1 MRKFYLFC
9 STLVALMLLAFTTEA
24 TAQEKPILTFACV
37 SDLHAQQDFITDPNN
52 IRIRESATKT
62 LSKIKAEENVDLIVL
77 GGDYTSNN
85 TIPQSSW
92 QITKDLLIEA
102 SRGAFNGTKTP
113 VIYVNGNHE
122 YEVANYDAI
131 PKPYNAG
138 DYYDVPMKTDIGAL
152 PAEEC
157 FYETAI
163 NGTGEAFELLAAYHY
178 VVNGFDFVVL
188 NGGKYLFETA
198 SSYAYSTE
206 SVDWVANKLEEIY
219 ATDKDKTVFFLV
231 HIPFSDSNRL
241 SNKNKGMDRYS
252 STTPQFAVN
261 LKNTLA
267 KYPNLIMLYGHDHG
281 TDSAY
286 IRSSTEERVTVYAA
300 DGSKYTGTTTETT
313 VPTTTTTTTTYYIQN
328 YDSKAY
334 LGYNTENLAAV
345 TTNTSDVTFAQS
357 TLTSGAFT
365 INLTNAPNDTNGN
378 PREYVHCGSSGRFSG
393 NSANNESGQQIYMYE
408 VANPDATTI
417 TGTLATTIEGGKTYM
432 IVGLKSGTYYALT
445 DEMYQNNTTNQRMN
459 GAAVS
464 ISGNNATYTGSANVL
479 WTVNENSTPEPTP
492 TPTPSPSDKSFFSA
506 FMGSMRYY
514 ENSFENGQLAD
525 RRIIQALMVY
535 VYSDRVELKM
545 KNYGDDS
552 GDAYSNG
559 ITVKKDLTPY
569 ISYRTVTH
577 SEEAVTAKPTVNS
590 TGGDINNGTEVT
602 ISVDAPEWH
611 NVYYTVNGENPTE
624 ESTKAENGKIKFTA
638 NGESSYSVKVAAQ
651 EGIRLMSESVEVV
664 YNVKDT
670 YGITVSTTP
679 ANGGTAQLSIND
691 TEGTV
696 TVSAQAATGYEFT
709 GWSVDGEIVS
719 TELSYTTTLVAN
731 AKYVAN
737 FEAEK
742 FTVTVTAGVGGTA
755 TEITEPVEYGSTLTL
770 TATPDSGY
778 QFENWTVNGTV
789 VSEEATFTTTVTEAT
804 EFVANFKEKSNKIS
818 PVSAEISQQAWG
830 SYTAEKIIDG
840 DYGSR
845 YESWSNQ
852 EAGATVA
859 VNFDDTYVLDKVAI
873 DFGGSS
879 VIPVESKLQV
889 TTDGVVWT
897 DIEGSTF
904 TTNSGIDGVVTVDCK
919 KTPAKSVRMVVV
931 SNRSAYLVIYEFDC
945 FGKTVQIAERTISV
959 SVNDETMGTAY
970 VGEEG
975 TTSLAGQTGNVK
987 IVAVANEG
995 YEFVNWT
1002 LNGEVVSTDATIYDL
1017 SEGDKEYVANFVALA
1032 MCNISVSVN
1041 DAVMGSATA
1050 TKTGEMFKYTEVT
1063 FTATANEGYEFV
1075 RWEVDGV
1082 EVSKKTPFTTN
1093 IEEDANYQA
1102 IFRMPPTKIAIE
1114 RGEVSM
1120 SPYGSHTADKM
1131 VDGQFDT
1138 YFDSS
1143 LSQGYESGDITA
1155 TVVLEEESVVGDV
1168 KIYFKGSYSPTAAK
1182 IQVSADY
1189 DTWIDVEGSEF
1200 LGAEAVDA
1208 SDVVSG
1214 GKLITVDCGGVS
1226 AKYVR
1231 MFVTEK
1237 AATYLAIFEFEV
1249 YEAPVNV
1256 AARTISVSVNDA
1268 TMGSAYV
1275 GVEGTTSLEDQ
1286 TSAVKLVATVSDN
1299 AYRFVNWTVDGEV
1312 VATTPTFVDRTEG
1325 DKAYVANFEAKPIYT
1340 VSVSSFSEML
1350 GTVSSTAGDVVYEGD
1365 VVTFTASAADGYKFV
1380 AWTDATGTV
1389 SESNPYTVTVMDNI
1403 SLIANFERD
1412 PKLDRSTWTITAS
1425 SEESTGEGAGNGVA
1439 TCIIDGKESTFWHS
1453 QWQGSEPGYPHWFMI
1468 DMKSSKAFDAFEY
1481 VSRGTST
1488 SEDGVNNGNI
1498 VNYALYTSDEPIDA
1512 NALENATLVKEGQ
1525 FTYDG
1530 TTNVHKVEF
1539 NSVKGQYVMLYA
1551 TGQSANGKKNAS
1563 CAEFY
1568 LYSSN
1573 FSVSVASANEAMGT
1587 VYIQEEGVTSV
1598 GCSVEGTDVV
1608 TLTAVPADK
1617 YQFVNWT
1624 LNGEVV
1630 STEAV
1635 YTTDLV
1641 TESRAYVANFEF
1653 APVAP
1658 RTITAT
1664 VNNAA
1669 KGSVVFLA
1677 PESTEASVVSDNI
1690 VVLEAVPATTDDF
1703 FVNWTVDG
1711 VEVGTE
1717 TTYEYL
1723 DEADVTIQ
1731 ANFISKYVVTVEPNE
1746 DGKVTVKQGESTIA
1760 SGDRILENEEI
1771 TITVKANV
1779 RHELKELYVNG
1790 VNVFAQYKAAGSYT
1804 LAVTEAVAISVVYG
1818 DPICYF
1824 TYTCTGNGWIEAY
1837 ESDTYDEEAEQEEA
1851 LEVPLQPVGYQYA
1864 YGEVVPFLSTLA
1876 IFPVAGEGDELVSIS
1891 VNGEELE
1898 VSEESDII
1906 YYGDF
1911 FIDEVEGP
1919 VHVIA
1924 AFTGVSTG
1932 VESTEVSETSIY
1944 SVAGG
1949 IVVEVAETATASI
1962 YSIAGVLVSEQTV
1975 SEKATIA
1982 MEKGVYIV
1990 KVADKV
1996 AKVIVK

>member
-152 PAEEC
+152 PEADC

-163 NGTGEAFELLAAYHY
+163 NGTGEGFELLAAYHY

-198 SSYAYSTE
+198 SSYAYSIE
-206 SVDWVANKLEEIY
+206 SVNWVANKLEEIY
-219 ATDKDKTVFFLV
+219 ATDQNKTVFFLV

-252 STTPQFAVN
+252 STTPEFAVK

-286 IRSSTEERVTVYAA
+286 IRSSTEERVTVYAG
-300 DGSKYTGTTTETT
+300 DGSKYTGTSTGTTT
-313 VPTTTTTTTTYYIQN
+313 PTTPTTTTTYYIQN

-365 INLTNAPNDTNGN
+365 INLTNAPNDSNGE

-393 NSANNESGQQIYMYE
+393 NSANTESGQQIYMYE

-459 GAAVS
+459 GAAVT

-479 WTVNENSTPEPTP
+479 WTVNENSTIEPTP

-590 TGGDINNGTEVT
+590 TGGDINNGSEVT

-638 NGESSYSVKVAAQ
+638 NGESSYFVKVAAQ

-670 YGITVSTTP
+670 HGITVSTTP
-679 ANGGTAQLSIND
+679 ANGGTVQLSIN
-691 TEGTV
+691 EAEQTV
-696 TVSAQAATGYEFT
+696 TITAQVAEGYEFA
-709 GWSVDGEIVS
+709 GWKVGEETIS
-719 TELSYTTTLVAN
+719 TEMSYTTALVENTA
-731 AKYVAN
+731 YVAT
-737 FEAEK
+737 FEAK
-742 FTVTVTAGVGGTA
+742 KLNVTVTAGVGGTA

-830 SYTAEKIIDG
+830 AYTADKIIDG

-852 EAGATVA
+852 EAGATVT
-859 VNFDDTYVLDKVAI
+859 VNFDDTYVLEKVAI

-889 TTDGVVWT
+889 TTDGSVWT

-919 KTPAKSVRMVVV
+919 KTPAKSVRMVIV

-945 FGKTVQIAERTISV
+945 FGKTVEVAERTISV
-959 SVNDETMGTAY
+959 SVNDEAMGTAY

-987 IVAVANEG
+987 VVAVANEG

-1002 LNGEVVSTDATIYDL
+1002 LNGEVVSTDATMYDL
-1017 SEGDKEYVANFVALA
+1017 TEGDKEYVANFVALA

-1041 DAVMGSATA
+1041 DAVMGTATA
-1050 TKTGEMFKYTEVT
+1050 SLTGEMFKYTEVT
-1063 FTATANEGYEFV
+1063 FTATANDGYEFV
-1075 RWEVDGV
+1075 RWAVDGV
-1082 EVSKKTPFTTN
+1082 EVSKQNPFTTN
-1093 IEEDANYQA
+1093 IETDANYQA
-1102 IFRMPPTKIAIE
+1102 IFRMPPTKLAIE

-1120 SPYGSHTADKM
+1120 AHYGSHTADKM

-1138 YFDSS
+1138 YFDSTS
-1143 LSQGYESGDITA
+1143 SQSYTDGDITA
-1155 TVVLEEESVVGDV
+1155 TAVLEEESLVGDV
-1168 KIYFKGSYSPTAAK
+1168 KIYFAGSYRPTQAK
-1182 IQVSADY
+1182 IQVSTDY
-1189 DTWIDVEGSEF
+1189 EMWVDVEG
-1200 LGAEAVDA
+1200 GAFAGDDA
-1208 SDVVSG
+1208 EYTDQG
-1214 GKLITVDCGGVS
+1214 YLITVDCGGVT

-1231 MFVTEK
+1231 MLITEK
-1237 AATYLAIFEFEV
+1237 AATYLTIYEFEV

-1256 AARTISVSVNDA
+1256 EARTISVSVNDA

-1286 TSAVKLVATVSDN
+1286 TGAVKLVATASGN

-1365 VVTFTASAADGYKFV
+1365 VVTFTATAADGYKFV
-1380 AWTDATGTV
+1380 AWTSGTDTV
-1389 SESNPYTVTVMDNI
+1389 SVVNPYTVTVMESI
-1403 SLIANFERD
+1403 ALVANFERD
-1412 PKLDRSTWTITAS
+1412 PKLDRSTWEISAS
-1425 SEESTGEGAGNGVA
+1425 SEETTGEGAGNGVA

-1453 QWQGSEPGYPHWFMI
+1453 QWNGSEPGYPHWFMI
-1468 DMKSSKAFDAFEY
+1468 DMKTSKAFDAFEY

-1488 SEDGVNNGNI
+1488 TDDGVNNGNI
-1498 VNYALYTSDEPIDA
+1498 LNYALYTSDEPIDA
-1512 NALENATLVKEGQ
+1512 NALENATLVTSGQ

-1539 NSVKGQYVMLYA
+1539 NSVKGRYVMLYA

-1630 STEAV
+1630 STDAV

-1664 VNNAA
+1664 VNNTA

-1677 PESTEASVVSDNI
+1677 PESTESSVVSDNI
-1690 VVLEAVPATTDDF
+1690 VVLEAVPTTTDDF
-1703 FVNWTVDG
+1703 FVNWTIDG

-1746 DGKVTVKQGESTIA
+1746 NGKITVKQGETSIA
-1760 SGDRILENEEI
+1760 TGDRVIEGENI

-1779 RHELKELYVNG
+1779 RRELKELYVNG
-1790 VNVFAQYKAAGSYT
+1790 ENVFAQYKAAGSYT
-1804 LAVTEAVAISVVYG
+1804 LAVTEEVTISAVYG

-1824 TYTCTGNGWIEAY
+1824 TYTCTGNGWIEAW
-1837 ESDTYDEEAEQEEA
+1837 ESDTYDEEADSEGT
-1851 LEVPLQPVGYQYA
+1851 LELPVSPDGYQYA

-1876 IFPVAGEGDELVSIS
+1876 IFPVAGEGDELISLSI
-1891 VNGEELE
+1891 NGEDIE

-1911 FIDEVEGP
+1911 FFDEVEGP

-1924 AFTGVSTG
+1924 AFTGEYTG
-1932 VESTEVSETSIY
+1932 VEDAEVSETSIY

-1949 IVVEVAETATASI
+1949 IVVEVAEAATASI

-1975 SEKATIA
+1975 SDKATIA

-1990 KVADKV
+1990 KVAEKV

>member
-102 SRGAFNGTKTP
+102 SRGACNGTKTP

-152 PAEEC
+152 PEADC

-163 NGTGEAFELLAAYHY
+163 NGTGEGFELLAAYHY

-198 SSYAYSTE
+198 SSYAYSIE
-206 SVDWVANKLEEIY
+206 SVNWVANKLEEIY
-219 ATDKDKTVFFLV
+219 ATDQNKTVFFLV

-252 STTPQFAVN
+252 STTPEFAVK

-286 IRSSTEERVTVYAA
+286 IRSSTEERVTVYAG
-300 DGSKYTGTTTETT
+300 DGSKYTGTSTGTTT
-313 VPTTTTTTTTYYIQN
+313 PTTPTTTTTYYIQN

-365 INLTNAPNDTNGN
+365 INLTNAPNDSNGE

-393 NSANNESGQQIYMYE
+393 NSANTESGQQIYMYE

-459 GAAVS
+459 GAAVT

-479 WTVNENSTPEPTP
+479 WTVNENSTIEPTP

-590 TGGDINNGTEVT
+590 TGGDINNGSEVT

-638 NGESSYSVKVAAQ
+638 NGESSYFVKVAAQ

-670 YGITVSTTP
+670 HGITVSTTP
-679 ANGGTAQLSIND
+679 ANGGTVQLSIN
-691 TEGTV
+691 EAEQTV
-696 TVSAQAATGYEFT
+696 TITAQVAEGYEFA
-709 GWSVDGEIVS
+709 GWKVGEETIS
-719 TELSYTTTLVAN
+719 TEMSYTTALVENTA
-731 AKYVAN
+731 YVAT
-737 FEAEK
+737 FEAK
-742 FTVTVTAGVGGTA
+742 KLNVTVTAGVGGTA

-830 SYTAEKIIDG
+830 AYTADKIIDG

-852 EAGATVA
+852 EAGATVT
-859 VNFDDTYVLDKVAI
+859 VNFDDTYVLEKVAI

-879 VIPVESKLQV
+879 VIPVETKLQV
-889 TTDGVVWT
+889 TTDGSVWT

-919 KTPAKSVRMVVV
+919 KTPAKSVRMVIV

-945 FGKTVQIAERTISV
+945 FGKTVEVAERTISV
-959 SVNDETMGTAY
+959 SVNDEAMGTAY

-987 IVAVANEG
+987 VVAVANEG

-1002 LNGEVVSTDATIYDL
+1002 LNGEVVSTDATMYDL
-1017 SEGDKEYVANFVALA
+1017 TEGDKEYVANFVALA

-1041 DAVMGSATA
+1041 DAVMGTATA
-1050 TKTGEMFKYTEVT
+1050 SLTGEMFKYTEVT
-1063 FTATANEGYEFV
+1063 FTATANDGYEFV
-1075 RWEVDGV
+1075 RWAVDGV
-1082 EVSKKTPFTTN
+1082 EVSKQNPFTTN
-1093 IEEDANYQA
+1093 IETDANYQA
-1102 IFRMPPTKIAIE
+1102 IFRMPPTKLAIE

-1120 SPYGSHTADKM
+1120 AHYGSHTADKM

-1138 YFDSS
+1138 YFDSTS
-1143 LSQGYESGDITA
+1143 SQSYTDGDITA
-1155 TVVLEEESVVGDV
+1155 TAVLEEESLVGDV
-1168 KIYFKGSYSPTAAK
+1168 KIYFAGSYRPTQAK
-1182 IQVSADY
+1182 IQVSTDY
-1189 DTWIDVEGSEF
+1189 EMWVDVEG
-1200 LGAEAVDA
+1200 GAFAGDDA
-1208 SDVVSG
+1208 EYTDQG
-1214 GKLITVDCGGVS
+1214 YLITVDCGGVT

-1231 MFVTEK
+1231 MLITEK
-1237 AATYLAIFEFEV
+1237 AATYLTIYEFEV

-1256 AARTISVSVNDA
+1256 EARTISVSVNDA

-1286 TSAVKLVATVSDN
+1286 TGAVKLVATASGN

-1365 VVTFTASAADGYKFV
+1365 VVTFTATAADGYKFV
-1380 AWTDATGTV
+1380 AWTSGTDTV
-1389 SESNPYTVTVMDNI
+1389 SVVNPYTVTVMESI
-1403 SLIANFERD
+1403 ALVANFERD
-1412 PKLDRSTWTITAS
+1412 PKLDRSTWEISAS
-1425 SEESTGEGAGNGVA
+1425 SEETTGEGAGNGVA

-1453 QWQGSEPGYPHWFMI
+1453 QWNGSEPGYPHWFMI
-1468 DMKSSKAFDAFEY
+1468 DMKTSKAFDAFEY

-1488 SEDGVNNGNI
+1488 TDDGVNNGNI
-1498 VNYALYTSDEPIDA
+1498 LNYALYTSDEPIDA
-1512 NALENATLVKEGQ
+1512 NALENATLVTSGQ

-1539 NSVKGQYVMLYA
+1539 NSVKGRYVMLYA

-1630 STEAV
+1630 STDAV

-1664 VNNAA
+1664 VNNTA

-1677 PESTEASVVSDNI
+1677 PESTESSVVSDNI
-1690 VVLEAVPATTDDF
+1690 VVLEAVPTTTDDF
-1703 FVNWTVDG
+1703 FVNWTING

-1746 DGKVTVKQGESTIA
+1746 NGKITVKQGETSIA
-1760 SGDRILENEEI
+1760 TGDRVIEGENI

-1779 RHELKELYVNG
+1779 RRELKELYVNG
-1790 VNVFAQYKAAGSYT
+1790 ENVFAQYKAAGSYT
-1804 LAVTEAVAISVVYG
+1804 LAVTEEVTISAVYG

-1824 TYTCTGNGWIEAY
+1824 TYTCTGNGWIEAW
-1837 ESDTYDEEAEQEEA
+1837 ESDTYDEEADSEGT
-1851 LEVPLQPVGYQYA
+1851 LELPVSPDGYQYA

-1876 IFPVAGEGDELVSIS
+1876 IFPVAGEGDKLVSIS

-1911 FIDEVEGP
+1911 FFDEVEGP

-1924 AFTGVSTG
+1924 AFTGEYTG
-1932 VESTEVSETSIY
+1932 VEDAEATETNVY
-1944 SVAGG
+1944 AVAGG
-1949 IVVEVAETATASI
+1949 IVVEVAEAATASI

-1975 SEKATIA
+1975 SDKATIA

-1990 KVADKV
+1990 QVADKV